1 MDYCLHNIYQAVL
14 ANNFPSSRSS
24 RLLIMAVPTYSSA
37 NMLNSQALNFFS
49 ELPIELKARVIGFLA
64 AKDVIN
70 LRLTSK
76 AWGGVS
82 VTGLFNVCTGH
93 FVEQGVF
100 SIRPHLDD
108 MTRLRYIAGLPW
120 LAKVIK
126 HVKIYV
132 GDLDMLEF
140 DHEVQNVNKYTKIE
154 SMFRNEERVNKLF
167 EQIVQNRMR
176 HCDPVMLSHSLS
188 RLPAVKY
195 VTATATE
202 CPFSESEINFTL
214 AWKRLIRR
222 WNFEP
227 DALYDS
233 YDTTFPTRSSI
244 RHLSILLATRQIQQ
258 PIQQL
263 VLDSFPVD
271 LFVSQVLHD
280 DEDITESSFGIHT
293 NFLHDMQKFTSKV
306 QDLRIGINPLSNN
319 ATHEHTTTLTKTMS
333 TFIGSMKSLR
343 SLDISWD
350 VSFRFPNDTMELM
363 NQDGFYS
370 NTYPHLE
377 NLRLSRVR
385 SFDTSFYSFIIRH
398 KATLKSLSLGHGF
411 FLIPQNR
418 PRGCISF
425 KTILLKLRDSLKL
438 QRFQLLVSASD
449 QQIYDRDWESVTYNE
464 DKLSDAKLFEM
475 FDLGKW
481 AWPMIN
487 VDYPHW
493 RRLDEWKGWVRR
505 DGWDRLKS
513 RSKRDVKQL
522 EWRDIDE

>member
-1 MDYCLHNIYQAVL
+1 
-14 ANNFPSSRSS
+14 
-24 RLLIMAVPTYSSA
+24 
-37 NMLNSQALNFFS
+37 MLNSKALNPFS
-49 ELPIELKARVIGFLA
+49 ELPLELKARVIGFLA
-64 AKDVIN
+64 AKDVIK
-70 LRLTSK
+70 LRLTSR

-108 MTRLRYIAGLPW
+108 MTRLRYVAGLPW

-154 SMFRNEERVNKLF
+154 SMFRNEKRVNTLF
-167 EQIVQNRMR
+167 EQVVQNRMR

-188 RLPAVKY
+188 RLPAVKF

-202 CPFSESEINFTL
+202 YPFSESEINFTL

-271 LFVSQVLHD
+271 LFVSQDLHD

-293 NFLHDMQKFTSKV
+293 SFLHDMQIFTSKV

-319 ATHEHTTTLTKTMS
+319 ATYERTFMLAKSMS
-333 TFIGSMKSLR
+333 TFIGSMKFLR
-343 SLDISWD
+343 SLDISWNI
-350 VSFRFPNDTMELM
+350 SFRFPNDTMELM

-370 NTYPHLE
+370 NTFPHLE
-377 NLRLSRVR
+377 NLRLSKVR
-385 SFDTSFYSFIIRH
+385 SFDTSFYSFIFRH
-398 KATLKSLSLGHGF
+398 KVTLKSLSLGHIF
-411 FLIPQNR
+411 FLVPQIN
-418 PRGCISF
+418 
-425 KTILLKLRDSLKL
+425 LE
-438 QRFQLLVSASD
+438 VV
-449 QQIYDRDWESVTYNE
+449 Y
-464 DKLSDAKLFEM
+464 LSKLFFANYET
-475 FDLGKW
+475 
-481 AWPMIN
+481 
-487 VDYPHW
+487 
-493 RRLDEWKGWVRR
+493 R
-505 DGWDRLKS
+505 
-513 RSKRDVKQL
+513 
-522 EWRDIDE
+522 